1 MLMHDPLITRSATH
15 QGTKR
20 TVSRAV
26 EKIVIAG
33 AGQAGGRA
41 AANMGG
47 DDKEYNDPPWFR
59 TDQCD
64 LNIQFTGDMC
74 AADHLARGDP
84 NCRERKAFARRPRVA
99 KSRPSVRA
107 EMTMKIP

>member
-1 MLMHDPLITRSATH
+1 
-15 QGTKR
+15 
-20 TVSRAV
+20 VSRAV
-26 EKIVIAG
+26 EKIVIG

-47 DDKEYNDPPWFR
+47 HDFDDPPWFR

-74 AADHLARGDP
+74 DADHLARGDP
-84 NCRERKAFARRPRVA
+84 NCRESKP
-99 KSRPSVRA
+99 SRADHESPSHGLRA
-107 EMTMKIP
+107 ALK